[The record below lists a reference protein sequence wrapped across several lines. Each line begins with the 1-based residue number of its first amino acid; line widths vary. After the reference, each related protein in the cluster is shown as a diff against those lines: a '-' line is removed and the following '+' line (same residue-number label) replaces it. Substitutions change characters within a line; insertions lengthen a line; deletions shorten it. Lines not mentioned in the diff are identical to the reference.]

1 MARHHDPYCHHGHY
15 GHLDQYHDGDGGDG
29 EEDGDGDGEEDGDG
43 DGDAASLS
51 LRLVTND
58 WKREEGGIRP
68 QRNRQPI
75 SVLKEL
81 CLEMKMTMIMMM
93 VLMMTIIETI

>member
-1 MARHHDPYCHHGHY
+1 MQLMA
-15 GHLDQYHDGDGGDG
+15 
-29 EEDGDGDGEEDGDG
+29 
-43 DGDAASLS
+43 AAAPRWLVIMIIIVIMAIMVILINIMMVMAVMVVMVMVMVMAMLHPSLS

-81 CLEMKMTMIMMM
+81 CLEMKMTMIM
-93 VLMMTIIETI
+93 TIIETI

>member
-1 MARHHDPYCHHGHY
+1 MA
-15 GHLDQYHDGDGGDG
+15 
-29 EEDGDGDGEEDGDG
+29 
-43 DGDAASLS
+43 AAAPRWLVIMIIIVIMAIIMVILINIMMVMAVMVVMVMVMVMAMLHPSLS

-81 CLEMKMTMIMMM
+81 CLEMKMTMIM
-93 VLMMTIIETI
+93 TIIETI

>member
-1 MARHHDPYCHHGHY
+1 MARHHDHYCHHGHYY

-29 EEDGDGDGEEDGDG
+29 GDG

-81 CLEMKMTMIMMM
+81 CLEMKMTIMMM
-93 VLMMTIIETI
+93 V

>member
-1 MARHHDPYCHHGHY
+1 MATMTIMIMMTRRC
-15 GHLDQYHDGDGGDG
+15 DG
-29 EEDGDGDGEEDGDG
+29 DGDGDGEEDGDG

-81 CLEMKMTMIMMM
+81 CLEMKMTMIM
-93 VLMMTIIETI
+93 TIIETI